1 MDPDLTAAL
10 ALLDQA
16 ASLADKV
23 DEKSWTSPSPAFRNS
38 TLGQHFRHTLD
49 HYESLLKGADQGL
62 IDYDA
67 RERDLK
73 IEVHPAT
80 AASRCRQLHQGLV
93 KTTGNKPSSHTL
105 KVKTSCSATSE
116 VSSQCSSFGR
126 ESQFIV
132 SHTVHHFAI
141 IAAICH
147 GLDIELPPT
156 FGVAP
161 STLKHRETLAKG

>member
-1 MDPDLTAAL
+1 MDSDLTAAL

-16 ASLADKV
+16 ANLADKV

-49 HYESLLKGADQGL
+49 HYESLLKGADHGL

-67 RERDLK
+67 RDRDLR
-73 IEVHPAT
+73 IEVSPPT
-80 AASRCRQLHQGLV
+80 AASRCRELHQGLV
-93 KTTGNKPSSHTL
+93 KVAETKASSHTL
-105 KVKTSCSATSE
+105 KVRTSCSVTRE

-132 SHTVHHFAI
+132 SHTIHHFAI

-147 GLDIELPPT
+147 GLDIEMPST